1 MRDTVELIWGFRL
14 QWFQIEDL
22 MKLLQGGIYSVMYP
36 TDYGKSTLIEMTV
49 VLGLLLDHDA
59 RFIVVKINEQAA
71 RECAEELA
79 RKCALAA
86 EVTHEQS
93 LKPLITWRGEQPFGV
108 GGGFWVKG
116 ANHAGRNTNRSVHC
130 YALGSR
136 DLQGKRGR
144 TLIDDIET
152 QEEANSLAMRLQLEK
167 RISAVMRTLEDKP
180 DALWAVLGTPY
191 HETSIHFDL
200 VTKLRGLGVRYDEIR
215 REPRLPDGSALWPDR
230 VAKMEIHR
238 RVMSKT
244 EFAAAYELR
253 PVSQRRFTVA
263 EINALKRTWME
274 VPRNEDQFRRDLFA
288 WLIASKPE
296 RRDLSEW
303 QREVATRLL
312 ALEFYIG
319 WDPATTGD
327 WACGVL
333 AILGRQTYCLR
344 SHLGVGDVW
353 EQSLRVK
360 TLFEAFPSSSVIIEK
375 NAQQKAFRDVFEKAC
390 PAAPVFG
397 HGTYSNKEAPGIGLT
412 AFAASIRDGNFH
424 IPWGNEERAEDEF
437 TDLLLELEQY
447 GPTAHPHIL
456 AALWFCWYFSHKHEI
471 EKPLRKVLEQGGS
484 QEITRHKVLR
494 PTPNV
499 LTLRTTEMSQRS
511 RSAWR
516 RRH

>member
-1 MRDTVELIWGFRL
+1 
-14 QWFQIEDL
+14 
-22 MKLLQGGIYSVMYP
+22 MYP

-49 VLGLLLDHDA
+49 VLGLILDPNA

-79 RKCALAA
+79 RKLKLAS
-86 EVTHEQS
+86 ETLHEKQVG
-93 LKPLITWRGEQPFGV
+93 PLVMWRHEAAFGV
-108 GGGFWVKG
+108 GGGFWVEG
-116 ANHAGRNTNRSVHC
+116 ADHSGRNTNRSVHC

-152 QEEANSLAMRLQLEK
+152 QEEANSVAMRLQLEK
-167 RISAVMRTLEDKP
+167 RLSAVMRTLEDRP

-200 VTKLRGLGVRYDEIR
+200 VTKLRGLGVRYEEIR
-215 REPRLPDGSALWPDR
+215 REPRLPDGSALWQDR
-230 VAKMEIHR
+230 VQKMEIHR

-253 PVSQRRFTVA
+253 PVSMRRFHVE
-263 EINALKRTWME
+263 EIESLKEKWWA
-274 VPRNEDQFRRDLFA
+274 VPRNESEFRRWLYE
-288 WLIASKPE
+288 WLIQQKPE

-303 QREVATRLL
+303 QRECAQRLV

-333 AILGRQTYCLR
+333 GILGRQTYCLR
-344 SHLGVGDVW
+344 SYLGVGDVW

-360 TLFEAFPSSSVIIEK
+360 NLFEIFPSASVIIEK

-390 PAAPVFG
+390 PPAPIFG

-412 AFAASIRDGNFH
+412 AFAAEIREGHFH
-424 IPWGNEERAEDEF
+424 LPWGDRDRAEEEF
-437 TDLLLELEQY
+437 SDLIAELEQY
-447 GPTAHPHIL
+447 GPTSHPHIL
-456 AALWFCWYFSHKHEI
+456 AALWFCWYFAHKHEI
-471 EKPLRKVLEQGGS
+471 EKPLRKVIEAGGVP
-484 QEITRHKVLR
+484 EVTKHRVLR
-494 PTPNV
+494 SDSNV
-499 LTLRTTEMSQRS
+499 ITMRSKELQLRS
-511 RSAWR
+511 REAWR
-516 RRH
+516 RHYR